1 MLDMAADCLMQKKIS
16 GCIVCWKE
24 YECINLTYMQRYE
37 YDCNMY
43 ILHFH
48 PKMLCSEI
56 VLKQSQVITLHAGMQ
71 SSN

>member
-24 YECINLTYMQRYE
+24 YE